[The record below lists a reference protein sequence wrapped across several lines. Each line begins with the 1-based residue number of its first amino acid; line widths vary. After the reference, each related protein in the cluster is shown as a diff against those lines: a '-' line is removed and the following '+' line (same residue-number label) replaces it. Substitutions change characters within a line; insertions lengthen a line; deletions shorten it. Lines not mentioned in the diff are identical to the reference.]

1 MVNSLVT
8 DQEQDKTPVLGEKRI
23 IKITSTG
30 FTVLL
35 QLAQPEQ
42 LRVPHTAWS
51 TLCPFLKKTFLMWN
65 IFKAFTEFV
74 TILLLFSVLV
84 LWPKGMWDLSFPTR
98 DGTCNP

>member
-42 LRVPHTAWS
+42 LRVPHAAWS

-65 IFKAFTEFV
+65 IFKAFIEFV
-74 TILLLFSVLV
+74 TILLLFYVLE
-84 LWPKGMWDLSFPTR
+84 F
-98 DGTCNP
+98 